1 MEFITQYVSTA
12 MPFTRIQKGAIHSAR
27 SRARLMA
34 LSRRRIKFSFFSRMV
49 ALDEVWS
56 GTLNYR
62 YYFMPEKVQVCL
74 KAGSQHVDYSS
85 DLSSKD

>member
-1 MEFITQYVSTA
+1 MEFITQFVSTA
-12 MPFTRIQKGAIHSAR
+12 MRFARIQKGAIHSAR
-27 SRARLMA
+27 SRARLMV
-34 LSRRRIKFSFFSRMV
+34 LYRRRIKFFFSKMV

-56 GTLNYR
+56 GTLNYK
-62 YYFMPEKVQVCL
+62 YYLMLEKVQVCL

>member
-1 MEFITQYVSTA
+1 MLLA
-12 MPFTRIQKGAIHSAR
+12 MYLHF
-27 SRARLMA
+27 RL
-34 LSRRRIKFSFFSRMV
+34 RRFLFERLGFDFFFSKMV

-56 GTLNYR
+56 GPLNYR
-62 YYFMPEKVQVCL
+62 YYSMLEKVQVCL